1 MIFALPSDRHRPA
14 RLTHTFPP
22 ARTPHY
28 LHAYKRVPSL
38 PTGITTNPAFQ
49 ANTTTMAFKLVSALL
64 LVAAP
69 LSMAQYGGY
78 RAVAAAPALAVAG
91 YNDDA
96 HWGPAEYAF
105 EYAVHDDHTKDIHS
119 HKESRKG
126 DRTDGE
132 YSLVEPDGTI
142 RTVKYYVDGKS
153 GFVAE
158 VIRSGHA
165 VHAPA
170 VIAKP
175 VVAYKPVV
183 AAYKPVVAAYKP
195 VVATYKPIVAAA
207 PVYQAAPAYQHAAPA
222 ATSYVQNGYN
232 SQYNRHY

>member
-1 MIFALPSDRHRPA
+1 
-14 RLTHTFPP
+14 
-22 ARTPHY
+22 
-28 LHAYKRVPSL
+28 
-38 PTGITTNPAFQ
+38 
-49 ANTTTMAFKLVSALL
+49 MAFKLVSALL

-175 VVAYKPVV
+175 VVAPTSPLSRCCPPLLPPAHLPPTKP
-183 AAYKPVVAAYKP
+183 PP
-195 VVATYKPIVAAA
+195 PTSTPPPPPPATCRTDTTASTTVTTKF
-207 PVYQAAPAYQHAAPA
+207 
-222 ATSYVQNGYN
+222 S
-232 SQYNRHY
+232 